1 MHKAK
6 IILADDHVM
15 VAQALLSYLVKSFDV
30 VGIVSDGLQLLARVR
45 KQQPD
50 AVVADIGMPGMSG
63 LEALRQMRREG
74 LTTKVIFL
82 TMHADPLLAR
92 EAMLAGAS
100 GYVLKD
106 AAGDELVTAVRQ
118 VLSGNIYLSSRIA
131 RQVMSA
137 ISSPAT
143 PSKEKI
149 TPRQLEVLQLVVSGR
164 TMKEVAAVL
173 ELSPRTVETHKYV
186 MMQTLGVQTTAELIQ
201 YAFRHNMVS
210 DFQPVG

>member
-1 MHKAK
+1 
-6 IILADDHVM
+6 
-15 VAQALLSYLVKSFDV
+15 
-30 VGIVSDGLQLLARVR
+30 
-45 KQQPD
+45 
-50 AVVADIGMPGMSG
+50 
-63 LEALRQMRREG
+63 
-74 LTTKVIFL
+74 
-82 TMHADPLLAR
+82 
-92 EAMLAGAS
+92 MLAGAS